1 MKRYIENDSIED
13 YNILR
18 FTNLSDIDISDE
30 DVNDYELVCGIKIE
44 TTYIGN
50 PRIEQLTILDI
61 GIGGIFDLDGNAE
74 IVDINE
80 NEVTLRINDTID
92 FKDTERVNDCNEDNK
107 KEVTIKVNA
116 NNIGGLS
123 NKTIPSMVLYK
134 LKILYVRKS
143 RKINNHIK

>member
-1 MKRYIENDSIED
+1 MKRYIDNDSLED

-44 TTYIGN
+44 TNYMGN
-50 PRIEQLTILDI
+50 PRIEQLTIFDI

-92 FKDTERVNDCNEDNK
+92 FKDAERVNYCNEDNK

-116 NNIGGLS
+116 NNIGGLC
-123 NKTIPSMVLYK
+123 NKTIPSMILYK